1 MAVSQISQPVPRRGS
16 RALAETSGQP
26 GGLTQRMLL
35 HLLETFFRH
44 PFIHLLPLVIFLALG
59 CFTAFSAAKTYRS
72 VGILNA
78 TSGTLLS
85 ELTGNTP
92 TFGFESTAT
101 VTSRNIEQLLT
112 TDAFLD
118 EVIERARL
126 TRAVELGQV
135 SRDAIRASIAAYPQ
149 GENLIAVAATTPRPE
164 QSELLAAATLEGFV
178 EWVVNN
184 DVQDAAVRIDTYE
197 DIRDRYR
204 TELNQAIDE
213 LNAYLLAHPAGDED
227 NRPVGETL
235 DIARLQDA
243 VNRADEALTGAET
256 NVNDAQLAQNV
267 ARTVV
272 TRQLRTIDEPQ
283 LPTMPT
289 AGLRKA
295 AMTIG
300 MFGVL
305 GAMLSL
311 GTVVLAATLD
321 RTIRIPNDVSAKF
334 GVEVLAVVPSARK

>member
-1 MAVSQISQPVPRRGS
+1 
-16 RALAETSGQP
+16 
-26 GGLTQRMLL
+26 MLL

-44 PFIHLLPLVIFLALG
+44 PIIHLLPLVIFLALG
-59 CFTAFSAAKTYRS
+59 CFTAFSAEKRYSS
-72 VGILNA
+72 VGVLNA

-101 VTSRNIEQLLT
+101 VTSRNIEQLLG
-112 TDAFLD
+112 TDTFLD
-118 EVIERARL
+118 DVIERARL
-126 TRAVELGQV
+126 TSAVENGVLTRGEV
-135 SRDAIRASIAAYPQ
+135 RSSIAAFPQ
-149 GENLIAVAATTPRPE
+149 GENLIGVAATTPRPE
-164 QSELLAAATLEGFV
+164 QSQALAAATLEGFV
-178 EWVVNN
+178 EWVVAN

-204 TELNQAIDE
+204 SELDQSVDA
-213 LNAYLLAHPAGDED
+213 LNSYLVAHPAGDED

-235 DIARLQDA
+235 EIARLQDA
-243 VNRADEALTGAET
+243 VDRADEALTAAES

-283 LPTMPT
+283 MPTAPT

-300 MFGVL
+300 MFGIL

-311 GTVVLAATLD
+311 GSVVLAATLD
-321 RTIRIPNDVSAKF
+321 RTIRIPTDVSAKF
-334 GVEVLAVVPSARK
+334 GVEVLAVVPSARR

>member
-1 MAVSQISQPVPRRGS
+1 
-16 RALAETSGQP
+16 
-26 GGLTQRMLL
+26 MLL

-44 PFIHLLPLVIFLALG
+44 PIIHLLPLVIFVALG
-59 CFTAFSAAKTYRS
+59 AFSAFSAEKTYRS

-92 TFGFESTAT
+92 TFGFESTST

-112 TDAFLD
+112 TDAFLND
-118 EVIERARL
+118 VIERARL
-126 TRAVELGQV
+126 TGAVESGVLTRGE
-135 SRDAIRASIAAYPQ
+135 IRASIAAFPQ
-149 GENLIAVAATTPRPE
+149 GENLIAVAATTPWPE
-164 QSELLAAATLEGFV
+164 QSQALAAATLEGFV
-178 EWVVNN
+178 EWVVSN

-197 DIRDRYR
+197 NIRDRYR
-204 TELNQAIDE
+204 TELNEAVDA
-213 LNAYLLAHPAGDED
+213 LNAYLLEHPAGDED

-235 DIARLQDA
+235 EINRLQDA
-243 VNRADEALTGAET
+243 VDRADEALTGAET
-256 NVNDAQLAQNV
+256 NVNDAELAQNV

-283 LPTMPT
+283 IPTAPT

-295 AMTIG
+295 VMTIG

-334 GVEVLAVVPSARK
+334 GVDVLAVVPSARR